1 MKLSEL
7 AFNKKATVK
16 NITPSPFS
24 EKLLE
29 MGCTPG
35 IIVKR
40 MSSAPLGDPTIYQIG
55 NYYLSMRDAEAKTIV
70 IELEK

>member
-1 MKLSEL
+1 MNLNELS
-7 AFNKKATVK
+7 FNKLATVI
-16 NITPSPFS
+16 NITPSSFS

-35 IIVKR
+35 IVVKR
-40 MSSAPLGDPTIYQIG
+40 MASAPLGDPTIYQIG
-55 NYYLSMRDAEAKTIV
+55 NYYLSMRAAEAKTII